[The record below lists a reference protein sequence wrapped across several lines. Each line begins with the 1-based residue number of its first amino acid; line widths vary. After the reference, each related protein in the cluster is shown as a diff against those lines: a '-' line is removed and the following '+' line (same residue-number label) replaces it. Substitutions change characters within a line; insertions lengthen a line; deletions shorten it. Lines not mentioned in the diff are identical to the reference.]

1 MTLLDAPRYDARR
14 ALIIRNSVLITLGVA
29 VIGAVL
35 TFFLWDWPEQ
45 HRINHFFALVEK
57 QDLPDA
63 YGYWNNDPDWKNH
76 GERYTG
82 YTFAEFEKDWG
93 PSGDYGA
100 IHSHKIGLTAT
111 KGNGVIMGVTINDGK
126 TPLFLR
132 VDHKTKE
139 IGFSPVELYVGPD

>member
-14 ALIIRNSVLITLGVA
+14 ARVIRNSILITLGALVA
-29 VIGAVL
+29 LAIL
-35 TFFLWDWPEQ
+35 SFIFWDWPQQ
-45 HRINHFFALVEK
+45 HRVNHFFSLVQK

-63 YGYWNNDPDWKNH
+63 YAYWNNDPNWRKHAD
-76 GERYTG
+76 RYTG
-82 YTFAEFEKDWG
+82 YTFPDFSKDWG
-93 PSGDYGA
+93 PNSDYGL
-100 IHSHKIGLTAT
+100 IRSHKIVIT
-111 KGNGVIMGVTINDGK
+111 KTVGNGVVMGVDINGGK